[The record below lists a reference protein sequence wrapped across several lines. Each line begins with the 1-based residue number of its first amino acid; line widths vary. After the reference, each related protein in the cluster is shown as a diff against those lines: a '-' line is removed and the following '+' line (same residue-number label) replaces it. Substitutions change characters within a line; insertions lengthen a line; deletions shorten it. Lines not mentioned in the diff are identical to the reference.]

1 MEYQRGGYMLFMT
14 IYFIVLGSLF
24 YLFFISA
31 SAEAK
36 KDKPYGERPVDAPP
50 LPSYIKE
57 ANQHVR

>member
-1 MEYQRGGYMLFMT
+1 MMT

-24 YLFFISA
+24 YFFFISA
-31 SAEAK
+31 SEAK
-36 KDKPYGERPVDAPP
+36 KDKQYGERPVEAPP

>member
-1 MEYQRGGYMLFMT
+1 MMT

-24 YLFFISA
+24 YFFFLSA
-31 SAEAK
+31 SEAK
-36 KDKPYGERPVDAPP
+36 KDKQYGELRAGEPP

>member
-1 MEYQRGGYMLFMT
+1 MLLMT